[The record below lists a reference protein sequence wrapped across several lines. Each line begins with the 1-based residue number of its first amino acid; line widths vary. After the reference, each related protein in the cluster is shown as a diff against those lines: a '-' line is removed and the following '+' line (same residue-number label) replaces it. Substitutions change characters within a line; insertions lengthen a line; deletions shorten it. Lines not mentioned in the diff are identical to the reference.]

1 MRFWSRALWTGVL
14 GSTLA
19 FSDQLLAGQDTDANT
34 GGGLNVSVDLRH
46 RVIIPQILYFRIGSD
61 ASGVVSK
68 LRFNAS
74 PGGRTDG
81 NNQSYGG
88 GLPIPFGDGSV
99 IDAEGGGSLAVQIE
113 SNIGDVTL
121 SYDLSDPAGLS
132 DGNGNHIPFDEI
144 EVQSAD
150 ATGLPAPVL
159 TNAGAGGAAAVTIA
173 GNLHGGRVIRRQT
186 QWTYRY
192 KNNEVVAAGTYSG
205 RVRYTVSAP

>member
-1 MRFWSRALWTGVL
+1 M
-14 GSTLA
+14 
-19 FSDQLLAGQDTDANT
+19 
-34 GGGLNVSVDLRH
+34 
-46 RVIIPQILYFRIGSD
+46 
-61 ASGVVSK
+61 
-68 LRFNAS
+68 
-74 PGGRTDG
+74 
-81 NNQSYGG
+81 
-88 GLPIPFGDGSV
+88 

-132 DGNGNHIPFDEI
+132 DGNGYHIPFDEM
-144 EVQSAD
+144 EAQSAD

-159 TNAGAGGAAAVTIA
+159 TNAGAGGAAVTIA

>member
-1 MRFWSRALWTGVL
+1 MPFAKNAVRIYACIL
-14 GSTLA
+14 LA
-19 FSDQLLAGQDTDANT
+19 FSSPLFAGQDSDTNT
-34 GGGLNVSVDLRH
+34 AGGLSASVDLRH
-46 RVIIPQILYFRIGSD
+46 RIIIPQILYFRIGNT

-74 PGGRTDG
+74 PGGIADG
-81 NNQSYGG
+81 SNQSYGG
-88 GLPIPFGDGSV
+88 GLPIPLGDGTV

-144 EVQSAD
+144 DVQSAD
-150 ATGLPAPVL
+150 ATGLPAPIL
-159 TNAGAGGAAAVTIA
+159 TNAGAGGAAAVSIA

-192 KNNEVVAAGTYSG
+192 KNNEVVTAGTYSG
-205 RVRYTVSAP
+205 RVRYTVSTP